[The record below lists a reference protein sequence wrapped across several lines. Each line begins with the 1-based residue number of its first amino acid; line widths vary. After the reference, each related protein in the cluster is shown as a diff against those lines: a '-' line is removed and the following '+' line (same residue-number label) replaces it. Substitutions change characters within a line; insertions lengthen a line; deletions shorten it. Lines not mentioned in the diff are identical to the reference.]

1 MTNIQDGNFAKTID
15 GFQPLTINRGF
26 KGNHSF
32 FLISIF
38 SINNEGL
45 SPKVHKSTR
54 GCLRRG
60 IRFSDTYIYIYISVI
75 RQTKLP
81 VNCGNF
87 GVT

>member
-1 MTNIQDGNFAKTID
+1 MEIFAKTIH

-54 GCLRRG
+54 GCLHRG
-60 IRFSDTYIYIYISVI
+60 IRFSDTYIYISVI

>member
-1 MTNIQDGNFAKTID
+1 MEIFAKTIH

-32 FLISIF
+32 FPISIF

-60 IRFSDTYIYIYISVI
+60 IRFSDTYIYISVI